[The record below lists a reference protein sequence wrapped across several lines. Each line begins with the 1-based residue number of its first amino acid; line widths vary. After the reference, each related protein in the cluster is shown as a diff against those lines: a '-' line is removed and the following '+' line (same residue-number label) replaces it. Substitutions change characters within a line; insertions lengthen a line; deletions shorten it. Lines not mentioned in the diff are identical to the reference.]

1 MCNNCV
7 ICAYTGICYD
17 IATKFN
23 HLLTTEPSVKAPHI
37 KQQGFT
43 LIEIIVVVVIIGILA
58 TFVAPKFLGKTDDA
72 RIVKAKNDI
81 QALGS
86 ALDLYK
92 LDNYVYPT
100 TDQGLDALINL
111 PSGDPEP
118 ANWQKGGYVKKLQ
131 KDPWQREYLYLSPGE
146 HGEVDIYSLGADGIE
161 GGEGPNAD
169 IGSWD

>member
-1 MCNNCV
+1 
-7 ICAYTGICYD
+7 
-17 IATKFN
+17 
-23 HLLTTEPSVKAPHI
+23 VKSPYI

-72 RIVKAKNDI
+72 RIVKARNDI
-81 QALGS
+81 KALEG

-92 LDNYVYPT
+92 LDNYAYPT
-100 TDQGLDALINL
+100 TDQGLDALINP
-111 PSGDPEP
+111 PSSDPAP
-118 ANWQKGGYVKKLQ
+118 TNWQKGGYVKKLE